1 MSELLLTVVTPM
13 RRTSSGS
20 LVSACATR
28 FCTRTWAWSASV
40 PLLKVTVSCIAP
52 EDEDCED
59 M

>member
-20 LVSACATR
+20 FVSACATR
-28 FCTRTWAWSASV
+28 FCTRTCASSASV
-40 PLLKVTVSCIAP
+40 PLLKVTVSCMAP
-52 EDEDCED
+52 DEEDCED